1 MIIPT
6 KIKMSIEIRIFC
18 IKFFSVGIYKEQTK
32 KEADGMHRIMKI
44 EGMTCG
50 HCAQRVESLL
60 NKMENVSA
68 KVYLEENAADVDAGA
83 GVSDEA
89 LRAVVEN
96 AGFQVTF
103 IG

>member
-44 EGMTCG
+44 EGM
-50 HCAQRVESLL
+50 
-60 NKMENVSA
+60 MENVSA

-96 AGFQVTF
+96 AGFQVTS